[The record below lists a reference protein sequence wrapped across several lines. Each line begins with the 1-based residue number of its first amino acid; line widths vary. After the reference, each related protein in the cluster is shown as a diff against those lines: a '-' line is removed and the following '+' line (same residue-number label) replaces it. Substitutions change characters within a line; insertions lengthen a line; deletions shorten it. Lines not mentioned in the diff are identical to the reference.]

1 MPNDGVVRDVIVGS
15 PLGRLL
21 GLVPETIEDTRVRV
35 RLPFRNDVTTIGDL
49 VHGGAIAGL
58 VDTAATAV
66 AWAGADLAVQQRGTT
81 IGLTVSYLAPARAQD
96 VVATASVLQRGRSI
110 CVLEVQVDAA
120 DGSAVARALVT
131 YKVG

>member
-1 MPNDGVVRDVIVGS
+1 MPNDGIVRDVIVGS

-21 GLVPETIEDTRVRV
+21 GLVPESVADDHVRV
-35 RLPFRNDVTTIGDL
+35 RLPYREAVTTIGDT

-58 VDTAATAV
+58 VDTAATAA

-81 IGLTVSYLAPARAQD
+81 IALTLSFLAAGRGQD
-96 VVATASVLQRGRSI
+96 LTATARVLQRGRSI
-110 CVLEVQVDAA
+110 CVLDVDVIAA
-120 DGSAVARALVT
+120 DGSTVARALVT